1 MLWILSS
8 VTRHYMVLKLHKA
21 LWSNCKQMQSSES
34 TFFLCKKYEKNCSFI
49 HFSATRWMSWMTYS
63 SNSNGEYSDSSTRS
77 SPSCFSTSRKPF
89 DAVFTKEMFS
99 GSSSVV
105 VDVDDCWRSLQRSN
119 NERRQCSV
127 VNYTDYMYCSKSDL
141 HLFHNRDANSCPFTE
156 YIITWRARDFLVKVQ
171 DHSRGSLQ
179 YPFTRKP
186 KKSTYYWRECH
197 MSEVNEN
204 WEYNHLSSEY
214 WYEKPSSSYR
224 GDQM

>member
-1 MLWILSS
+1 MKDCHTSCTANSHYCFALKMFGQIPKNTLSRTITLWIGGFFRVQKKRKLQQNMLLWILSS
-8 VTRHYMVLKLHKA
+8 VTRHYMVLQLHKA

-49 HFSATRWMSWMTYS
+49 HFSSTRWMSWMTYS

-119 NERRQCSV
+119 N
-127 VNYTDYMYCSKSDL
+127 
-141 HLFHNRDANSCPFTE
+141 
-156 YIITWRARDFLVKVQ
+156 
-171 DHSRGSLQ
+171 
-179 YPFTRKP
+179 
-186 KKSTYYWRECH
+186 
-197 MSEVNEN
+197 
-204 WEYNHLSSEY
+204 
-214 WYEKPSSSYR
+214 
-224 GDQM
+224 